1 MALES
6 WNDTQTKQAILSF
19 VAAASDEN
27 SPDYVPPA
35 ERIAA
40 FDNDGTLWVEQ
51 PAPAPEGPFYLVLR
65 IYWPEQATLDGTW
78 TPPPVKQSN

>member
-1 MALES
+1 MQLRS
-6 WNDTQTKQAILSF
+6 WNDTQTKEKIVNY

-40 FDNDGTLWVEQ
+40 FDNDGTF
-51 PAPAPEGPFYLVLR
+51 GSSSR
-65 IYWPEQATLDGTW
+65 R
-78 TPPPVKQSN
+78 PPKRSCSSINW